1 MAATQAFQVL
11 TPRQD
16 ASESQ
21 SSGGSINTGDPQVDT
36 LLRLL
41 AGGFQQEI
49 STKAFLS
56 AVAFSLPVTFGL
68 ILLFC
73 FLRPLNNVVYAPRAK
88 YADSKHVPPPVAK
101 HPLAWL
107 TPVLRTREPELVEK
121 LGLDA
126 TIFIRFSKM
135 CRNIMTALAI
145 IGCGILIPTN
155 VVAGRGMTKS
165 FSNISFLPLLTPQFL
180 YQSSAFWAYVVVAY
194 LFDIIICFFL
204 WHNYKAIVRL
214 RRNWFDSAEYQQ
226 SLAARTLLIT
236 EIPKDMRSNEG
247 ITALTEQTLSSAD
260 VPRAAIARN
269 VKELPELVAEHTATV
284 EQLEEVL
291 AKYLKNP
298 NNVPAKRPTC
308 KVAKKDAAYQ
318 KGKKVDAIEYLSNRI
333 KLLEHQIK
341 EVRQTVD
348 TRNAM
353 NFGFASWQQISD
365 AHAVA
370 YQARK
375 SGSKN
380 TVMRL
385 APKPHDLIWKNLPL
399 SRKERRWKN
408 FVQNLWVALLCV
420 VWIAPNVFSSIF
432 LANLSNLGQLWPA
445 FQRSLSG
452 HPTAWGIFQGIVP
465 PAIQSAFYYFLPVI
479 FRRLSTNAGDTTKTS
494 RERHVLHKLFSFFT
508 FNNLFI
514 YSLFS
519 ALWAYGAAVISAI
532 QRGDNWY
539 DALVE
544 GKLFNLVM
552 LSLIPMSTFWL
563 TWLLQRNLGA
573 AIDLAQLVNL
583 AWGSFSRRFLS
594 PTPRQLIRLSAPQ
607 PFDYAGYYNY
617 FLFYMTVALV
627 YAPLQPLV
635 LPVTALYFWLDSH
648 MKKYLL
654 MYVFITKTESGGRF
668 WRVLFNR
675 VIFNALF
682 SNALIALVVVAQG
695 NSWAML
701 AALAPLPFLMLG
713 FKFYCAKAFDTQIEY
728 YTTKTDG
735 ESTSGNGASKEVKR
749 GTEKVGVRF
758 GNPVLY
764 KPLITPMVHAKS
776 QHLLAGIYT
785 GRTSDEDYQ
794 DSGYS
799 DVYMNPMS
807 SSRPGKPANTTSA
820 PFEIV
825 GENELSF
832 EHWKD
837 KAEFRDAAGGDGE
850 LFGRSADM
858 IRRGS
863 EQSTMTEMMYGG
875 TRPDSRASHSRSDS
889 VSSDRTKVE
898 GGMQYPAGYHNPVRS
913 GSNLRD
919 QSVGSDSGRSDWGAG
934 EEGRRDLLRGAAR
947 MGRSPPPGRVPVGR
961 GPNSERDGSR
971 GPLNRFGDGYGT
983 YASTPGETPG
993 EQQTSYDYFRRGR
1006 QG

>member
-1 MAATQAFQVL
+1 M
-11 TPRQD
+11 D
-16 ASESQ
+16 ASRVVHLASRQESSAPISTDIQ
-21 SSGGSINTGDPQVDT
+21 TGDPQVDT

-41 AGGFQQEI
+41 SGGFQQQ
-49 STKAFLS
+49 STAFLA
-56 AVAFSLPVTFGL
+56 AVASSLAITAAIIAV
-68 ILLFC
+68 FC

-101 HPLAWL
+101 GPFAWL
-107 TPVLRTREPELVEK
+107 TPVIKTKEMELVDK

-126 TIFIRFSKM
+126 TVFLRFARM
-135 CRNIMTALAI
+135 MRNMMTALAI
-145 IGCGILIPTN
+145 IGCGILLPTN
-155 VVAGRGMTKS
+155 IVAGRGMTRS
-165 FSNISFLPLLTPQFL
+165 FSGIEFLPRLTPQFL

-194 LFDIIICFFL
+194 LFDGIICYFL
-204 WHNYKAIVRL
+204 WYNYRAIVRL
-214 RRNWFDSAEYQQ
+214 RRNYFDSAEYQQ
-226 SLAARTLLIT
+226 SLASRTLLVS
-236 EIPKDMRSNEG
+236 EIPKDLRSNEG
-247 ITALTEQTLSSAD
+247 ITSLTEQTCPAAD

-298 NNVPAKRPTC
+298 NKMPATRPTC
-308 KVAKKDAAYQ
+308 KVSKKDAAY
-318 KGKKVDAIEYLSNRI
+318 KGGKKVDAIEYLSNRI
-333 KLLEHQIK
+333 KQLERQIK
-341 EVRQTVD
+341 EVRQSVD

-353 NFGFASWQQISD
+353 NYGFASWQNISG
-365 AHAVA
+365 AHATA
-370 YQARK
+370 FAARK
-375 SGSKN
+375 GGAKN

-385 APKPHDLIWKNLPL
+385 APKPHDFIWQNMTLTRKN
-399 SRKERRWKN
+399 RQWKN
-408 FVQNLWVALLCV
+408 FVNNLWVALLTV
-420 VWIAPNVFSSIF
+420 FWIAPNIFSAVF

-445 FQRSLSG
+445 FQRSLDAHSTG
-452 HPTAWGIFQGIVP
+452 WGIFQGIAA
-465 PAIQSAFYYFLPVI
+465 PAIQSAFYYFLPHI
-479 FRRLSTNAGDTTKTS
+479 FRRLSMRAGDQTKTS
-494 RERHVLHKLFSFFT
+494 RERHVLHKLFSFFV

-519 ALWAYGAAVISAI
+519 AIWAYGVAVIGATK
-532 QRGDNWY
+532 RGDNWY

-552 LSLIPMSTFWL
+552 LSLISMSTFWL

-617 FLFYMTVALV
+617 FLFYMTVAMC

-635 LPVTALYFWLDSH
+635 LPVTAFYFWLDSA

-682 SNALIALVVVAQG
+682 GNAIVALVVVAQG

-701 AALAPLPFLMLG
+701 GALGPLPFLMLG
-713 FKFYCAKAFDTQIEY
+713 FKFYCARAFDHQIEY
-728 YTTKTDG
+728 YTTKADN
-735 ESTSGNGASKEVKR
+735 EHNAASKEMKK

-758 GNPVLY
+758 GHPVLY
-764 KPLITPMVHAKS
+764 KPLITPMVHAKA
-776 QHLLAGIYT
+776 QHMLRQIYS
-785 GRTSDEDYQ
+785 GRTSVEIDDTHTV
-794 DSGYS
+794 SGYS
-799 DVYMNPMS
+799 DVYMNPMAHNK
-807 SSRPGKPANTTSA
+807 PGKPAGQADA
-820 PFEIV
+820 PFQIV
-825 GENELSF
+825 GENEMDF
-832 EHWKD
+832 EHWKNQ
-837 KAEFRDAAGGDGE
+837 AEFRDAAGGDGE

-858 IRRGS
+858 IRRPS
-863 EQSTMTEMMYGG
+863 EQSTMTEMLYGG
-875 TRPDSRASHSRSDS
+875 AASRPDSRGSHTRSDS

-898 GGMQYPAGYHNPVRS
+898 GGMQYPAGYHNPGRT

-919 QSVGSDSGRSDWGAG
+919 HSVGSESGRSEWGTG
-934 EEGRRDLLRGAAR
+934 EDGRSDLLKGAAR
-947 MGRSPPPGRVPVGR
+947 MGRSPPPGRVPI
-961 GPNSERDGSR
+961 GSR
-971 GPLNRFGDGYGT
+971 GPTSRSESRGPHSRDGSQGPLNRWGNGYT
-983 YASTPGETPG
+983 DAETPG
-993 EQQTSYDYFRRGR
+993 QEDTSYDYFRGR
-1006 QG
+1006 RS